1 MIGQVSGRDHITRT
15 GLAQVIVLEVSLT
28 GLTLCRWLATIASNN
43 KRRCRGP

>member
-15 GLAQVIVLEVSLT
+15 GQAQVIVEVSLT
-28 GLTLCRWLATIASNN
+28 GLTLCRWLVTIASKN